1 MATTT
6 VTTPPGLRENRSS
19 FRAVADHATLHEN
32 LGPLA
37 DLPGRWSGYG
47 FNLIARPDFQG
58 GNDIFLE
65 LNPTK
70 ESLVFDTIGSAIPN
84 RGSAQDDI
92 TLFGVHYLQQIS
104 DRSNGGALHIEPGI
118 WVTIP
123 ATEDPA
129 EGASL
134 ARLATIPHGD
144 AANLGG
150 TSLAVDG
157 GPQIKPA
164 NTVPFTIGTAPP
176 APGTPNPFPEYDL
189 NQPNPFRTDPVPAEI
204 TQAMIN
210 DPNTVLTADIAGQDI
225 THTEVLIV
233 DSATSGGIANIPFVT
248 TNANAASAS
257 AIFWIERVKP
267 EVGPHFMQL
276 QYTQTVLLNF
286 RGLSW
291 PHVSVATLTKTF

>member
-6 VTTPPGLRENRSS
+6 AEPQAGLRENETS
-19 FRAVADHATLHEN
+19 FRAVTDATTLHER

-37 DLPGRWSGYG
+37 ELPGRWSGHG

-65 LNPTK
+65 LNPTR
-70 ESLVFDTIGSAIPN
+70 ETLTFDTIGSAIPN
-84 RGSAQDDI
+84 RGSGQDDI
-92 TLFGVHYLQQIS
+92 DLFGVHYLQQIS

-118 WVTIP
+118 WITVPQTQLPPEP
-123 ATEDPA
+123 ATI
-129 EGASL
+129 

-150 TSLAVDG
+150 TAVSVNG
-157 GPQIKPA
+157 GPDIKPA
-164 NTVPFTIGTAPP
+164 NTVPFPIGTPP
-176 APGTPNPFPEYDL
+176 PGPGTPNPFPEYNL
-189 NQPNPFRTDPVPAEI
+189 GAPNAFRTHPVPSGV
-204 TQAMIN
+204 TQAMVT
-210 DPNTVLTADIAGQDI
+210 DPNSVLVAAIAGQNI

-233 DSATSGGIANIPFVT
+233 SSTDGGGIANIPFVVQ
-248 TNANAASAS
+248 NADAASAS
-257 AIFWIERVKP
+257 AIFWIETVQGHGRK
-267 EVGPHFMQL
+267 HHLQL

-286 RGLSW
+286 KGLSW